1 MMNVTQ
7 RAIENNSLYVKG
19 LLKTEGRK
27 VCTSIAE
34 TLNTTHDTVYKPF
47 DNAEL
52 LIQNARGELQ
62 SIARDVFGNQPVYL
76 LIDDFVINKQYS
88 KEIEGTDTCYDTST
102 KHASTGLHSVSAM
115 LTEGNIKIPIDA
127 SLFLSKRIGGEN
139 RTTKNKI
146 AEEIIKANSFDRAIW
161 DAHYTTHSTIRTC
174 HEKNK
179 SYLGK
184 IPRNRIVTIN
194 GKEGQVQELVKLKKN
209 RKILSV
215 QAIFGGTPCW
225 IHLIKRDDKRCV
237 YLISNDYIEPK
248 LIAKLYKIRWKIECF
263 HRTSKQMLGMQQCQ
277 MRSFKKQE
285 LHVLS
290 AMLAY
295 AHAELIRMRYKLKHT
310 EAAIRLIRAQK

>member
-1 MMNVTQ
+1 MMNVAQ
-7 RAIENNSLYVKG
+7 RTIENNSLYIEG
-19 LLKTEGRK
+19 LLKTERRK
-27 VCTSIAE
+27 VCTNIAE
-34 TLNTTHDTVYKPF
+34 TLNTTHDAVYQPF

-52 LIQNARGELQ
+52 LIQKAREELQ
-62 SIARDVFGNQPVYL
+62 SIAAETFGNKLVYL

-88 KEIEGTDTCYDTST
+88 KEIEGTDTCYDSST

-115 LTEGNIKIPIDA
+115 LTDGDIKIPIDA

-146 AEEIIKANSFDRAIW
+146 AEAIIAFTSFKRAIW
-161 DAHYTTHSTIRTC
+161 DAHYTTHSSIRKC
-174 HEKNK
+174 HELNK

-184 IPRNRIVTIN
+184 IPRNRVVTVN
-194 GKEGQVQELVKLKKN
+194 GKEGQIQKLVKLKKN

-215 QAIFGGTPCW
+215 EASFGGTPCW
-225 IHLIKRDDKRCV
+225 IHAVKRDDKKII
-237 YLISNDYIEPK
+237 YLISDDYIQPK
-248 LIAKLYKIRWKIECF
+248 LIAKIYKIRWKIECF

-290 AMLAY
+290 VMMAY
-295 AHAELIRMRYKLKHT
+295 AHAELIRIRFKLKHT
-310 EAAIRLIRAQK
+310 EAAIRLIRSQK